1 MPLSAC
7 STALTAVD
15 QNLLPAGHSV
25 ENPPADVA
33 AVDRWDRQMD
43 GHLTITKLKT
53 ADTKITFEYTRK

>member
-1 MPLSAC
+1 MKYIDKFTHLPLSAG

-15 QNLLPAGHSV
+15 QNFLPAGHSA

-43 GHLTITKLKT
+43 GHLTIT
-53 ADTKITFEYTRK
+53 